1 MDNSNFIEIQQFR
14 QSWLLALVLVPC
26 ISALIYIGFK
36 VFRNWPMS
44 GTNMLIYGAIIL
56 ALALVPIFMLAMKMV
71 TEVKNDA
78 IHIRFFPFKK
88 EAIPFS
94 EIAKCD
100 ARQYSPIKEY
110 GGWGIRYG
118 TKGMAYNV
126 SGDRGVQLELTNGK
140 RLLIGSQRSEEL
152 GKIIISKAF
161 TQEEEE

>member
-14 QSWLLALVLVPC
+14 QGWLLALVLVPC
-26 ISALIYIGFK
+26 ISVLTYLGFT

-44 GTNMLIYGAIIL
+44 GTNMLIYGVSIL
-56 ALALVPIFMLAMKMV
+56 ALVLVPVFMLAIKMV

-78 IHIRFFPFKK
+78 IHIRFFPLKR
-88 EAIPFS
+88 EVIPFS

-118 TKGMAYNV
+118 TKGIAYNV

-152 GKIIISKAF
+152 TKTIKTFAK
-161 TQEEEE
+161 EEEG

>member
-1 MDNSNFIEIQQFR
+1 MDERLDFGNLKLTHFNIQRRSFIFCR
-14 QSWLLALVLVPC
+14 VLC
-26 ISALIYIGFK
+26 
-36 VFRNWPMS
+36 
-44 GTNMLIYGAIIL
+44 
-56 ALALVPIFMLAMKMV
+56 
-71 TEVKNDA
+71 
-78 IHIRFFPFKK
+78 FPFKK

-152 GKIIISKAF
+152 AKTIISKAF
-161 TQEEEE
+161 TQEEEK

>member
-14 QSWLLALVLVPC
+14 QGWLLALVLVPC
-26 ISALIYIGFK
+26 ISALTYLGFT

-44 GTNMLIYGAIIL
+44 GTNMLIYGVSIL
-56 ALALVPIFMLAMKMV
+56 ALVLIPMFMLSIKMV

-100 ARQYSPIKEY
+100 AIQYSPIKEY

-126 SGDRGVQLELTNGK
+126 SGDHGVQLELTNGK
-140 RLLIGSQRSEEL
+140 RLLIGSQQSEEL
-152 GKIIISKAF
+152 AKTIHTKTF
-161 TQEEEE
+161 TKEEEG

>member
-14 QSWLLALVLVPC
+14 QGWLLALVLVPC
-26 ISALIYIGFK
+26 ISALTYLGFT

-44 GTNMLIYGAIIL
+44 GTNMLIYGVSIL
-56 ALALVPIFMLAMKMV
+56 ALVLVPVFMLAIKMV

-126 SGDRGVQLELTNGK
+126 SGDHGVQLELTNGK

-152 GKIIISKAF
+152 TKTIK
-161 TQEEEE
+161 

>member
-14 QSWLLALVLVPC
+14 QGWLLALVLVPC
-26 ISALIYIGFK
+26 ISVLTYLGFT

-44 GTNMLIYGAIIL
+44 GTNMLIYGVSIL
-56 ALALVPIFMLAMKMV
+56 ALVLVPVFMLAIKMV

-78 IHIRFFPFKK
+78 IHIRFFPLKR
-88 EAIPFS
+88 EVIPFS

-110 GGWGIRYG
+110 GGCGIRYG
-118 TKGMAYNV
+118 TKGMAYNI
-126 SGDRGVQLELTNGK
+126 SGDHGVQLELMNGK

-152 GKIIISKAF
+152 TKTIKTF
-161 TQEEEE
+161 TKEEEG